1 MTEPVKIDAEYMNRW
16 LGENTRITSLCP
28 KTLYDIQTL
37 IEYYRDIIVPGVD
50 VSIAFPVG
58 DKDSPRAS
66 VEKGEVIIPFHLLSE
81 GRVDDTIGAMIHEL
95 HHIKLSASEVF
106 LHTLSFKFLRALME
120 QIDCYGLTL
129 AERVFSDSSLT
140 VDKILSN
147 EEKVENDV
155 KFLRKVLGDM
165 LFLIN
170 AVEDVRIDS
179 NTPPNLKKYIDKSDR
194 IHGGRLKEFI
204 EEGNITED
212 SRDLTS
218 LAYMLLCHHKEIYKF
233 QFVDEKYGDV
243 DAIVDGDPVE
253 YPLELF
259 TAFAD
264 EIANHVL
271 GEYYKFCG
279 KPKGTSN
286 PQGSTPSDSFDID
299 SYFGAKVNSSVGDSL
314 EEQFNNMEAPPHQNS
329 KQNAEAAALE
339 EATDKINNVTVDTSN
354 SGTGAIGA
362 DSKIDLS
369 KNRHKAGA
377 NASNNSPSPAEELR
391 ASLEEKRKMV
401 FISPEVNQQIKSFK
415 DIQVYT
421 TTECFNDY
429 PVVYDAVIYDS
440 TN

>member
-1 MTEPVKIDAEYMNRW
+1 MTDPVEIDAEYMNRW
-16 LGENTRITSLCP
+16 LGENTRITSLSP

-66 VEKGEVIIPFHLLSE
+66 VERGEVIIPFHILSE

-140 VDKILSN
+140 VEKILSDD
-147 EEKVENDV
+147 EKVGNDV
-155 KFLRKVLGDM
+155 SFLRKVLGDM

-194 IHGGRLKEFI
+194 IHGVRLKEFI
-204 EEGNITED
+204 EEGNLTND
-212 SRDLTS
+212 NRDLTS
-218 LAYMLLCHHKEIYKF
+218 LAYMLLCHHKGIHEF
-233 QFVDEKYGDV
+233 EFVDEKYGDTN
-243 DAIVDGDPVE
+243 AIVSANPVE
-253 YPLELF
+253 YPVELF

-279 KPKGTSN
+279 KPREATNSG
-286 PQGSTPSDSFDID
+286 GSPSDEFDID
-299 SYFGAKVNSSVGDSL
+299 SYFGGKVNSSVGDSL
-314 EEQFNNMEAPPHQNS
+314 EEQFNNMKAPKHQKS
-329 KQNAEAAALE
+329 KQEAEKKALKDSNE
-339 EATDKINNVTVDTSN
+339 KIKNVTVSVGD
-354 SGTGAIGA
+354 SGAGKPNTKT
-362 DSKIDLS
+362 KIDLS
-369 KNRHKAGA
+369 GNRHKKGTTTTD
-377 NASNNSPSPAEELR
+377 NSPTSAEELR
-391 ASLEEKRKMV
+391 AALEEKSKTV

-415 DIQVYT
+415 DVQVYT
-421 TTECFNDY
+421 TTEYFDDL
-429 PVVYDAVIYDS
+429 PVVYDAVIYDAI
-440 TN
+440 N